1 MIKWLEK
8 KRIFA
13 VVLAVL
19 IAAEIFLFSSISGF
33 GLPEEGGLKVSII
46 YHFSVFFLLNFFLLI
61 SFNGNKSIKF
71 RYLVA
76 ALILSF
82 IYAVLDEIH
91 QLFVPFRYA
100 DFGDIMIDNIGI
112 FLSTLIYLYYKK

>member
-19 IAAEIFLFSSISGF
+19 IAAEIFFFSSISGF
-33 GLPEEGGLKVSII
+33 GLPEQGGLKVSII
-46 YHFSVFFLLNFFLLI
+46 YHFSFFFLLNFFLLI
-61 SFNGNKSIKF
+61 SFNGNKGIKF

-76 ALILSF
+76 ALILSV

-100 DFGDIMIDNIGI
+100 AFGDIMIDNIGI